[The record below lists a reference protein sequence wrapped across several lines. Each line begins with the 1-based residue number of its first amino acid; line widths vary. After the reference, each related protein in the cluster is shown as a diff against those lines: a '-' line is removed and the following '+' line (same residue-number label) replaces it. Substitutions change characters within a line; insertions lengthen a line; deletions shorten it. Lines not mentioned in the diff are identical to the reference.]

1 MTRHKNW
8 FRQEPKEFKG
18 KPLRS
23 RKFAKRYLFDADF
36 RELDLDGALFDEAM
50 LEGAR
55 FDESSLA
62 QASIRNAHLAHA
74 KFRNTDLTNADLS
87 YDRDYPRKKNS
98 CFYADFSHSTMENA
112 NFSRS
117 PLT

>member
-55 FDESSLA
+55 FDESSL
-62 QASIRNAHLAHA
+62 SLIHI
-74 KFRNTDLTNADLS
+74 
-87 YDRDYPRKKNS
+87 
-98 CFYADFSHSTMENA
+98 
-112 NFSRS
+112 
-117 PLT
+117 

>member
-36 RELDLDGALFDEAM
+36 RELDLDGALFD
-50 LEGAR
+50 L
-55 FDESSLA
+55 SL
-62 QASIRNAHLAHA
+62 IHI
-74 KFRNTDLTNADLS
+74 
-87 YDRDYPRKKNS
+87 
-98 CFYADFSHSTMENA
+98 
-112 NFSRS
+112 
-117 PLT
+117 